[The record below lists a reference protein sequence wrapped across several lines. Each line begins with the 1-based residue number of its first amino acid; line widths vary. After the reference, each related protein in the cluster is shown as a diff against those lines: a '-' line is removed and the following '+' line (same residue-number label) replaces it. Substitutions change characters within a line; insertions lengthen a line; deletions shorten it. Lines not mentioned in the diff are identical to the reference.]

1 MWQEKYSP
9 TWPILDQTV
18 GERKGKKGEKRERKE
33 KDRVLR
39 RETLPSL

>member
-9 TWPILDQTV
+9 TWPILNQTV
-18 GERKGKKGEKRERKE
+18 GERKKEKGVEKIKRKE
-33 KDRVLR
+33 KRILE